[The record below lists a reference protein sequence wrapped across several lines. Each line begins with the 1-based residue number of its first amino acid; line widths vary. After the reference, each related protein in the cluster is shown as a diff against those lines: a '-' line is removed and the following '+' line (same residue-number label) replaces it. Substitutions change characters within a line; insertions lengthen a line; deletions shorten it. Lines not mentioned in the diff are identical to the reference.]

1 MSNEEVEQVE
11 HQQQDRAAKKL
22 RTDMDCE
29 MEVDGKISETEQ
41 DVEIVKQQ
49 VKVFLLEADL
59 RPPAPDAQT
68 FLDHPFDYNPNS
80 PCLHG
85 TIDSENNTALIC
97 AVKGSCDPR

>member
-59 RPPAPDAQT
+59 RP
-68 FLDHPFDYNPNS
+68 L
-80 PCLHG
+80 
-85 TIDSENNTALIC
+85 
-97 AVKGSCDPR
+97 